1 MDPAHYAKYVTG
13 VKFRRALFGY
23 RRADV
28 DQHLQAVRGWFSL
41 SGIDEALRERSNELE
56 AEADR
61 RRADADADAVRIVEL
76 ARRAAEE
83 ITATARRQA
92 DALVAEARRE
102 AELERRGRSRIGR
115 PVGDGRPVARTD
127 RFARR

>member
-1 MDPAHYAKYVTG
+1 MDPANYGKYVTG

-23 RRADV
+23 RRPDV
-28 DQHLQAVRGWFSL
+28 DQHLQTVKGWFSL
-41 SGIDEALRERSNELE
+41 SGVDEALRELSNELE

-61 RRADADADAVRIVEL
+61 RRREADADAVRIVDVAL
-76 ARRAAEE
+76 RDADR
-83 ITATARRQA
+83 IMATARREA

-115 PVGDGRPVARTD
+115 PVGDGEPVARTD
-127 RFARR
+127 RFARP